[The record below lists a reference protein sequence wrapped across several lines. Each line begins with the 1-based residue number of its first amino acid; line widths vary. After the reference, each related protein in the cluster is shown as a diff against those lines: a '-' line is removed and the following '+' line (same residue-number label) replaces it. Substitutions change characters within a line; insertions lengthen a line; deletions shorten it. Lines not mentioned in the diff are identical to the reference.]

1 MKRNIHFKLSDPFRI
16 IVVLLILIMTFPALT
31 AQEDQ
36 KFVRQ
41 GNREFKDQKFVES
54 ETKYRTALDKN
65 KNNPDAVFNTGDALY
80 RQQKYEEAG
89 KLFIENSE
97 MTSENSKKAA
107 SYYNLGNS
115 LLMADKPAESIEAY
129 KNSLKL
135 NPDNMEAK
143 YNLAYAQDLL
153 RQQQQQQDQNSD
165 KKDKQEQGDENDDQR
180 KDDQGD
186 QQKEEQGNQQKE
198 NSSQSI
204 SKEDAERVL
213 NALANEEKKVQDKV
227 KLAKAK
233 ESRVRTVKNW

>member
-1 MKRNIHFKLSDPFRI
+1 
-16 IVVLLILIMTFPALT
+16 MTFPALF
-31 AQEDQ
+31 AQED
-36 KFVRQ
+36 KKYIRQ
-41 GNREFKDQKFVES
+41 GNREYNDAKFVES
-54 ETKYRTALDKN
+54 ETKYRTATDKN
-65 KNNPDAVFNTGDALY
+65 KSNPDAVFNTGDALY

-97 MTSENSKKAA
+97 MTSEKSKKAA

-153 RQQQQQQDQNSD
+153 RQQQQQEQQQQQQDQNND
-165 KKDKQEQGDENDDQR
+165 KKEEQDQDKKNDDQN
-180 KDDQGD
+180 KDE
-186 QQKEEQGNQQKE
+186 QQDEEQGNQQK
-198 NSSQSI
+198 I

-213 NALANEEKKVQDKV
+213 NSLANEEKKVQEKV

-233 ESRVRTVKNW
+233 ESRVRSVKNW